1 MVYLGRPSKGCQMC
15 RTRRIKCDETKPT
28 CNQCSKARRQCP
40 GYRDEF
46 DLLLRNENQAAAR
59 RALKAN
65 TASAS
70 SSSGSS
76 SSGSKKA
83 IALKSSQP
91 HPRQQALQLS
101 RSQTAALANS
111 LSIPAEDLATCHFL
125 SNFVLVPQQEQ
136 HSARGYNHFLLP
148 LLQQYSNGT
157 NKEEITHL
165 KHAFNACALASL
177 GERYGAPGPGRG
189 HGRMTTGK
197 EKETLLRK
205 GAEEY
210 TLALMATNAAL
221 RDPVRCKEDGTLA
234 AVLLLGMFENIT
246 ARPNT
251 GSAWG
256 SHVEGAVQLV
266 KARGKKQLKTN
277 LGLQL
282 FIVVRSQLIIHNLI
296 TATPPTMGVSWW
308 VNEDTNSDPTA
319 TASERLNLLTAEL
332 RSEVYGFFSSPLS
345 LSSSSPSAIAAIK
358 EFLARAQALDAEA
371 VEWFA
376 TLPPSWQIEYIPYS
390 SSGNENIF
398 PGVVHV
404 YPDMWTAAILNL
416 ARATR
421 MVLMSIIVRCVAFL
435 VRPGDY
441 RTTPEYAFAARTASN
456 VVGDIIASIP
466 FHLGHLPPRKDKN
479 GKPMENSLTGR
490 GLGGYFLTWP
500 LACVVSHDHV
510 TNSQREYVRG
520 RLKYIGDE
528 LGIKYARLLSTQ
540 LKIRLPSM
548 LIYEDGR
555 LAAAAAESKIP
566 GANSV
571 GGTAG
576 AVMRAAGLTSRLKSV

>member
-28 CNQCSKARRQCP
+28 CNQCAKARRQCP

-65 TASAS
+65 TAAAS
-70 SSSGSS
+70 SSSSS
-76 SSGSKKA
+76 SKKA
-83 IALKSSQP
+83 TASNKNAQP

-101 RSQTAALANS
+101 RSQTAALTNS
-111 LSIPAEDLATCHFL
+111 LSIPVEDLATCHFL
-125 SNFVLVPQQEQ
+125 SNFVLVPPQEQ

-157 NKEEITHL
+157 SREEITHL
-165 KHAFNACALASL
+165 QHAFNACALASL
-177 GERYGAPGPGRG
+177 GERYGAPSPGRG
-189 HGRMTTGK
+189 HGRLTTGK

-246 ARPNT
+246 ARQDT

-266 KARGKKQLKTN
+266 KARGKKQLKSK
-277 LGLQL
+277 LGVQL
-282 FIVVRSQLIIHNLI
+282 FVVVRSQLIIHNFI
-296 TATPPTMGVSWW
+296 TATPLPMGVSWW
-308 VNEDTNSDPTA
+308 LNEDANSDPTA
-319 TASERLNLLTAEL
+319 NACERLNLLTAEL

-345 LSSSSPSAIAAIK
+345 FSSSPASIAAVE
-358 EFLARAQALDAEA
+358 EFLARARALDAEA

-376 TLPPSWQIEYIPYS
+376 TLPRSWQIESIPYS

-404 YPDMWTAAILNL
+404 YPDMWTAAIFNL

-421 MVLMSIIVRCVAFL
+421 MVLMSIIVRCAAFL

-441 RTTPEYAFAARTASN
+441 RTTAEYAFAARTASS
-456 VVGDIIASIP
+456 VVSEVIASVP
-466 FHLGHLPPRKDKN
+466 YHLGHLPPRKDKRGN
-479 GKPMENSLTGR
+479 PIENSLNGR

-500 LACVVSHDHV
+500 LACVVTHDHV
-510 TNSQREYVRG
+510 TDAQREYVRG
-520 RLKYIGDE
+520 RLRYIGDE
-528 LGIKYARLLSTQ
+528 HGIKYARVLFGVNL
-540 LKIRLPSM
+540 RLPSM
-548 LIYEDGR
+548 LIFKDGK
-555 LAAAAAESKIP
+555 LAAAAAASKIP
-566 GANSV
+566 GANSI
-571 GGTAG
+571 GGSAG
-576 AVMRAAGLTSRLKSV
+576 AVMRAAGLTSRLRSV